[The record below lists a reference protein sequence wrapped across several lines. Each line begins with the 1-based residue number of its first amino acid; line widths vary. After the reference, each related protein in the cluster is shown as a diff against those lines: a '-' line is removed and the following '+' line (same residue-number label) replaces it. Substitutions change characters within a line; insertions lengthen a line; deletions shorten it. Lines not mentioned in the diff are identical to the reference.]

1 MAFLISLLDIFLTY
15 SITENP
21 ITMNTNYAGFW
32 QRFLAL
38 IIDSIIIGV
47 VRTILVIPI
56 LAAVG
61 LSFATEIQN
70 FDVADDGN
78 IFAMVAAFFAA
89 AMAMAAISS
98 IISLLYFSFMES
110 SKYQATVGKLAL
122 GLTVTDMDGNRIDF
136 GKALLRNIGKFVSA
150 FILCIGYIMAAFT
163 DKKQAL
169 HDMIASTLVVK
180 K

>member
-1 MAFLISLLDIFLTY
+1 
-15 SITENP
+15 
-21 ITMNTNYAGFW
+21 MNTNYAGFW

-38 IIDSIIIGV
+38 IIDSILIGV
-47 VRTILVIPI
+47 IRSILVIPI

-61 LSFATEIQN
+61 LSFVSDFQN
-70 FDVADDGN
+70 LDTADSSD
-78 IFAMVAAFFAA
+78 IIAMVAAIFAA

-98 IISLLYFSFMES
+98 VISILYFSFLES
-110 SKYQATVGKLAL
+110 SKYQASVGKLAL
-122 GLTVTDMDGNRIDF
+122 GLIVVDLDGNRIDF
-136 GKALLRNIGKFVSA
+136 GKALLRNIGKLVSA
-150 FILCIGYIMAAFT
+150 FILFIGYIMAGFT